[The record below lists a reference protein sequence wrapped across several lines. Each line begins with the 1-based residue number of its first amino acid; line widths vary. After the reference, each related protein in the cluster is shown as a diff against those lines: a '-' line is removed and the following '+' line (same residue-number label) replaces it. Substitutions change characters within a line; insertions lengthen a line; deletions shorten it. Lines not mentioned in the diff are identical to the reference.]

1 MPRSVKRFNWFTDF
15 RTKWTGVDV
24 IKRAGFNECD
34 ISNKQ
39 IATVQLIKTLQ
50 FIQVESCVV
59 LFYLRNRIRSSCGS
73 SLRLCRALLN
83 DGKRSI
89 TIASRVQL
97 QQQRNGVIGST
108 KVWLSFH
115 WLIIYDDHPR
125 YFFPFNSD
133 QQERPRTLLTKQP
146 LKICI
151 RSIEIYKRTTAKFPP
166 KKPRKWTRETSR
178 NFREFAVFSRHR
190 IITNSAIFFFDK
202 LNGHRI
208 DLNFKSQIIQ

>member
-1 MPRSVKRFNWFTDF
+1 MDWRWRHQKSWIRRVWHFKQANSHCS
-15 RTKWTGVDV
+15 
-24 IKRAGFNECD
+24 I
-34 ISNKQ
+34 NKNAS
-39 IATVQLIKTLQ
+39 IHSSRKLCF
-50 FIQVESCVV
+50 FI
-59 LFYLRNRIRSSCGS
+59 LFYLRNRIPSSCGS

-166 KKPRKWTRETSR
+166 KKTAKMDAW
-178 NFREFAVFSRHR
+178 NIWQFSW
-190 IITNSAIFFFDK
+190 ICGF
-202 LNGHRI
+202 
-208 DLNFKSQIIQ
+208 